1 MNNRYPSLN
10 WAELKSELMEAF
22 GTKGSLGLDQQLE
35 LMLSLNKG
43 ESELFVTFLFRIQW
57 VLKSVGTGYTN
68 DNTLTMLHFLMGISG
83 RLLAPLLRSV
93 RLEPIKHYGGHIA
106 KKCYYL
112 DCVLVKTIVA
122 VKTTNNLL
130 GLLTGS
136 V

>member
-1 MNNRYPSLN
+1 MLEFVIKIFNHTCCVAMNNRYPSLN

-93 RLEPIKHYGGHIA
+93 RSEAIKYYEGHIA
-106 KKCYYL
+106 KQYYYL
-112 DCVLVKTIVA
+112 DCVFVKTM
-122 VKTTNNLL
+122 
-130 GLLTGS
+130 
-136 V
+136 